1 MLFPFQKYTSRR
13 EIDTSIFTS
22 PWTAFLNSSI
32 QTSPLLLACCS
43 RLFSARSN
51 RVERCVL
58 RSLRFGLAGSGGGGG
73 FRFTEPHPHPRTWQM
88 DSGTRV
94 YPPDND
100 RGNRDTPT
108 ERTRRLI
115 TTRFLKDLYFALVP
129 LASTDD
135 GSPPSLFLA
144 NAEAI

>member
-58 RSLRFGLAGSGGGGG
+58 RSLRFGLAGNGGG
-73 FRFTEPHPHPRTWQM
+73 RLSIYRT
-88 DSGTRV
+88 S
-94 YPPDND
+94 
-100 RGNRDTPT
+100 
-108 ERTRRLI
+108 
-115 TTRFLKDLYFALVP
+115 
-129 LASTDD
+129 
-135 GSPPSLFLA
+135 SPPTNVANGLWNASLSTG
-144 NAEAI
+144 

>member
-58 RSLRFGLAGSGGGGG
+58 RSLRFGLAGSGGGGA
-73 FRFTEPHPHPRTWQM
+73 FDLPNLIPTHE
-88 DSGTRV
+88 
-94 YPPDND
+94 
-100 RGNRDTPT
+100 RGKWTL
-108 ERTRRLI
+108 EREFIHRI
-115 TTRFLKDLYFALVP
+115 TTGGTEIRRRNGHGD
-129 LASTDD
+129 
-135 GSPPSLFLA
+135 
-144 NAEAI
+144 